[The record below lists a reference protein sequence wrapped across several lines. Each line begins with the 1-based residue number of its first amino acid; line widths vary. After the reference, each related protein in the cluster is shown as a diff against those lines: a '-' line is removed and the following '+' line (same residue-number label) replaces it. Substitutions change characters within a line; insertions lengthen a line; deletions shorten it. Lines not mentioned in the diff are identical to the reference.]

1 MPDIASR
8 FIRLQCYRLVVICQR
23 AIVVTLRPVDIATAI
38 VGLGVFRIE
47 LYRLVATRDGEVVV
61 LFVGIDAAFVAV
73 PEIAV
78 RVVGIQRYRLIVI
91 RQRAI
96 VVTLRQV
103 DIATAIVGP
112 GVFRIE
118 LYRLVATR
126 DGEVVVMFV
135 GIDAAFVAVPEIAV
149 RVVGIQRYRLI
160 VIRQRA
166 IIFVLRPINIAP
178 AIVGISVFRIEGN
191 GMIVVRKRTLVVPL
205 LVEGVST
212 AVIVDVS

>member
-1 MPDIASR
+1 MLDIASR

-23 AIVVTLRPVDIATAI
+23 AIVVTLRP
-38 VGLGVFRIE
+38 
-47 LYRLVATRDGEVVV
+47 
-61 LFVGIDAAFVAV
+61 
-73 PEIAV
+73 
-78 RVVGIQRYRLIVI
+78 
-91 RQRAI
+91 
-96 VVTLRQV
+96 V

-212 AVIVDVS
+212 AVIVDVSILPHRERTIVVGNGPIV